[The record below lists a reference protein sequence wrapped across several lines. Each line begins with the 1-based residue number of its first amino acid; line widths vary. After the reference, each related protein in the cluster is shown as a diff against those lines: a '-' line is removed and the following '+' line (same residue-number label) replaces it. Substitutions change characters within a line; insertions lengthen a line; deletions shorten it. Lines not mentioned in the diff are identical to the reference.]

1 MNKKHK
7 IREGTAK
14 KEAFIYTEKINSLVQ
29 SGGWICMDVS
39 SQSSM
44 TDTKG
49 KSSSSSKAAPGND
62 SCRSAT
68 IQRNRIE
75 TRESTNTVD
84 IRMSKIEHL

>member
-1 MNKKHK
+1 MACMNKQHK
-7 IREGTAK
+7 IREDTAK
-14 KEAFIYTEKINSLVQ
+14 KEAFIYTEEINSLVQ

-39 SQSSM
+39 SQSCM

-68 IQRNRIE
+68 IQRNRNCN
-75 TRESTNTVD
+75 TRINKHSGYSYV
-84 IRMSKIEHL
+84 